1 MSVKYRGETPERNF
15 SIRDFYTEGV
25 VIVSFAIWRD
35 YQTNKRHLSCTFR
48 SNGLSGTIRTTCY
61 DDTFAIDVRWGRRF
75 AGYCEETC
83 LTTECKT
90 LREAKSILF
99 VWFREHGFSRP
110 KHAEV
115 TKSLEFKDYQG
126 TLSPFIFK

>member
-1 MSVKYRGETPERNF
+1 MSVQYRGKEPERNF
-15 SIRDFYTEGV
+15 CINDFYANGV
-25 VIVSFAIWRD
+25 VIVGFGIWRHH
-35 YQTNKRHLSCTFR
+35 QTNKRHLSCTFK

-61 DDTFAIDVRWGRRF
+61 GDTFAIDVRWGRRF

-90 LREAKSILF
+90 LREAKSILY
-99 VWFREHGFSRP
+99 VWFREKGFVVP
-110 KHAEV
+110 KHTEV